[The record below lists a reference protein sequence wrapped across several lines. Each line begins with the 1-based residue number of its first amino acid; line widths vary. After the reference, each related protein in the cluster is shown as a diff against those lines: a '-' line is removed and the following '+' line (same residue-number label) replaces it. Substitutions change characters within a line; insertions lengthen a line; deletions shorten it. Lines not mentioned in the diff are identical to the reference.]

1 MSTNTR
7 RIRNLLFALGVVG
20 SLGFG
25 GSQALAAPV
34 EVSACDG
41 PGQID
46 LGTCPTG
53 KDCGAYCAGGVGA
66 CLNGCCTCRI

>member
-7 RIRNLLFALGVVG
+7 RLRTLLFALGVVG

-25 GSQALAAPV
+25 GSQALAAPPAK
-34 EVSACDG
+34 ELACS

-53 KDCGAYCAGGVGA
+53 KDCGAYCSSGLGV
-66 CLNGCCTCRI
+66 CSMGCCTCQF